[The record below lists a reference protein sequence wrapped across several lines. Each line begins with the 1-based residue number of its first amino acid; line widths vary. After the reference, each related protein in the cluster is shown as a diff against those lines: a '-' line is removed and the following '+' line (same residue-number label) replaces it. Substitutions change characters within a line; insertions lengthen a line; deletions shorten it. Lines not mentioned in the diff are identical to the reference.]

1 MHSLGDDR
9 RRLRQTLRLSL
20 RATLSTREP
29 RLVTTIRSASLLAA
43 VIVIGAS
50 APAAGATDCVGRPDL
65 QAAQDGHW
73 RYWVD
78 RPSHRKCWYLE
89 RQSPSAGP
97 STAEP
102 KPADAGT
109 RNLPSVFSSLVTAWQ
124 SAVSTRP
131 QPDPAIADTPA
142 PSPDQ
147 VVPKRGASASHGRRG
162 VWHEKRTARLVQVH
176 QPQLEHTDQ
185 HHQLD
190 PAQRDALFE
199 EFLHWSVRQERA
211 PGP

>member
-1 MHSLGDDR
+1 MMNRCHCPNSSPTDRPSLTMVSGSKSSPVSSRGMHSLGDDR
-9 RRLRQTLRLSL
+9 RRLWQALRLSL

-89 RQSPSAGP
+89 RQSPSA
-97 STAEP
+97 
-102 KPADAGT
+102 
-109 RNLPSVFSSLVTAWQ
+109 
-124 SAVSTRP
+124 
-131 QPDPAIADTPA
+131 
-142 PSPDQ
+142 
-147 VVPKRGASASHGRRG
+147 
-162 VWHEKRTARLVQVH
+162 
-176 QPQLEHTDQ
+176 
-185 HHQLD
+185 
-190 PAQRDALFE
+190 
-199 EFLHWSVRQERA
+199 
-211 PGP
+211 